1 MMPLLLAAAQLLAG
15 DLYIHDA
22 DQNARA
28 IIAET
33 QLGHSPRDRSLWTE
47 LAGRIAADIARAQH
61 HLKAAPPE
69 ISQRLRE
76 AERANVQLQA
86 SLAIED
92 HATVRKQAE
101 SVLAQLVLAREA
113 LASAEQAAGVI
124 ALDRVQPPLRQPVR
138 ATEPVLPGD
147 DRQRNPPPPAPKGAV
162 LVPPEQ
168 PGNVTEPPP
177 TLQPPR

>member
-1 MMPLLLAAAQLLAG
+1 MPLLLAAAQLLAG

-22 DQNARA
+22 NQNARA
-28 IIAET
+28 IIAQT
-33 QLGHSPRDRSLWTE
+33 QLTHSTRDKSLWTE
-47 LAGRIAADIARAQH
+47 MAGQIAADISRAKH

-69 ISQRLRE
+69 LSQRLDA

-86 SLAIED
+86 SLAVED

-101 SVLAQLVLAREA
+101 SVLAQLVLAKQA

-124 ALDRVQPPLRQPVR
+124 ALDRVQPPVRQPVR
-138 ATEPVLPGD
+138 GTEPMPPGD
-147 DRQRNPPPPAPKGAV
+147 DRVRNPPPPAPRGAV
-162 LVPPEQ
+162 LPPPEQ

-177 TLQPPR
+177 AIQPPK